1 MKEWDK
7 RIDQGGH
14 DPNHPHVWNQL
25 MISIN
30 NPMLNFDR
38 KVEMGILAL
47 RQRRRFMQVR
57 KLGIK
62 VPLKYKRIRSVKH
75 WPNVEL

>member
-1 MKEWDK
+1 
-7 RIDQGGH
+7 
-14 DPNHPHVWNQL
+14 

-62 VPLKYKRIRSVKH
+62 VPLKYKRIRGVKH